1 MWGLR
6 LRSGCGPEQRVLVA
20 ETPSVGTDQMM
31 GNGPRVLISGAS
43 VAGPVLAYWL
53 SRFGFQPTVVE
64 RTDALRFGTGGHA
77 VDLFGPALQIIE
89 WMGVLPQV
97 KEAGTHTEIIS
108 FIRDGHRPVDVP
120 AESMSEGVSAHHVE
134 IMRGELAKIIYE
146 VGRNDVAYVFS
157 NSIRSLEETEHGVDV
172 AFHYG
177 SPQRFD
183 LVIGADGLHS
193 ITRRLTFGEEHQFL
207 HFLGGYLAVFT
218 VPNYLDL
225 HQQMLGYGDVGRTA
239 ALYPVR
245 GTRQARV
252 ILLWRTPALHDYD
265 FHDAAA
271 QRRLIRNVYDDMG
284 WELPR
289 LLTELENADDLY
301 LDSISTIVM
310 ETWTRGR
317 VTLVGDAGYS
327 PGPAVGGGTSLAVV
341 GAYVLAS
348 ELAASSSDHARGL
361 AAYEQVLRPAVH
373 NSQKI
378 GPAVMKRLIPRSRT
392 QLLAM
397 AEVIRLLPRLPRPVR
412 RRLTSFGGGP
422 AAMLEAVKLRD
433 PKAML

>member
-1 MWGLR
+1 MTGDA
-6 LRSGCGPEQRVLVA
+6 PQ
-20 ETPSVGTDQMM
+20 
-31 GNGPRVLISGAS
+31 VLISGAS
-43 VAGPVLAYWL
+43 VAGPILAYWL

-64 RTDALRFGTGGHA
+64 MAEELRIASGGHA
-77 VDLFGPALQIIE
+77 VDLFGPAVQIIE
-89 WMGVLPQV
+89 WMGALSQV
-97 KEAGTHTEIIS
+97 VDAGTHTEIIS
-108 FIRDGHRPVDVP
+108 FVRDGHSPVDVP
-120 AESMSEGVSAHHVE
+120 AETMSEGVSARHIE

-146 VGRNDVAYVFS
+146 VGRNDIAYVFG
-157 NSIRSLEETEHGVDV
+157 NSIRSLEETEHGVNV
-172 AFHYG
+172 TFQHG
-177 SPQRFD
+177 SPQTFD
-183 LVIGADGLHS
+183 LVVGADGLHS
-193 ITRRLTFGEEHQFL
+193 IARRLVFGEEHHFL

-225 HQQMLGYGDVGRTA
+225 HQRMLGYGEVGRTA

-245 GTRQARV
+245 GTSEARV
-252 ILLWRTPALHDYD
+252 ILLWRTPTLHDYD
-265 FHDAAA
+265 HHDVAA
-271 QRRLIRNVYDDMG
+271 QRRLIRNMYGDMG
-284 WELPR
+284 WEVPR

-373 NSQKI
+373 YSQKI
-378 GPAVMKRLIPRSRT
+378 GPAVMKRLIPRSRM
-392 QLLAM
+392 QLWVM
-397 AEVIRLLPRLPRPVR
+397 AEVIRLLPRLPSPLR
-412 RRLTSFGGGP
+412 RQITAFGGGP
-422 AAMLEAVKLRD
+422 AAMLDAVKLRD
-433 PKAML
+433 PKALL